1 MILAMPVLED
11 KGRESRISMHFGHNP
26 LFAIC
31 DTEKKSIR
39 MVSVGEQGEGCTPVD
54 GIARY
59 KPEAI
64 FTLNIGG
71 KAMAMLRQKGIAI
84 KTGDFATVGEVLD
97 NAGRLKDLEEGC
109 GHG

>member
-11 KGRESRISMHFGHNP
+11 RGRESRISMHFGHNP

-39 MVSVGEQGEGCTPVD
+39 IVSVGEQDAV
-54 GIARY
+54 
-59 KPEAI
+59 

-71 KAMAMLRQKGIAI
+71 KAMAMLRQKGIEV
-84 KTGDFATVGEVLD
+84 KTGDFATVREVLD
-97 NAGRLKDLEEGC
+97 NADRLTELDEGC